1 MRIMKEITK
10 QEAKHFLVNYQ
21 LLNGNLKSDK
31 KEGVLEVFDQIKTI
45 QYDPLNVVG
54 RNSDLVLQSRIKNY
68 KANYLDEL
76 LYKDRLLIDGWD
88 KMMSIYS
95 ISDWPYFNLLRN
107 IKDESVQN
115 SLKYRNSTEALQ
127 HTENVLSILKK
138 SGPMLSTKIDL
149 GSVTKGSWGHGKIA
163 GAALDYLFHIGRVGV
178 QKKRGTQKVYDLIEN
193 LIPQKL
199 LDSDPIQ
206 DMHEFYCWLLL
217 RRIQSIGFFWNT
229 NSIVWDGIDTN
240 FKDKCFRKNI
250 IATLLDQGL
259 LNEVKIENKV
269 FYSAVN
275 IPIEGDLEFDDKIR
289 FLSPLDNILWDR
301 KFIAEIFNFNYTW
314 EVYTPKEKRKYGY
327 YVLPLLFKGN
337 FIGRIE
343 PVFYKKDKIL
353 CIKNIWFEKNTK
365 VNSTLKS
372 NLKRSIKNFSNY
384 LGAISIINESD
395 QNII

>member
-289 FLSPLDNILWDR
+289 FLYPLDNILWDR

>member
-275 IPIEGDLEFDDKIR
+275 IPIEGDLEI
-289 FLSPLDNILWDR
+289 
-301 KFIAEIFNFNYTW
+301 
-314 EVYTPKEKRKYGY
+314 
-327 YVLPLLFKGN
+327 
-337 FIGRIE
+337 
-343 PVFYKKDKIL
+343 
-353 CIKNIWFEKNTK
+353 
-365 VNSTLKS
+365 
-372 NLKRSIKNFSNY
+372 
-384 LGAISIINESD
+384 
-395 QNII
+395 

>member
-1 MRIMKEITK
+1 MKEITK

>member
-1 MRIMKEITK
+1 MKEITK

-54 RNSDLVLQSRIKNY
+54 RNPDLVLQSRIKNY

>member
-1 MRIMKEITK
+1 MRIMKEITQ

-54 RNSDLVLQSRIKNY
+54 RNPDLVLQSRIKNY